1 VFVCD
6 TRVDWFHF
14 ISSTSPD
21 FTQFAEKLD
30 LWRTRNSYFDVI
42 KVSQGV
48 RAGSSYTKVALPIMH
63 TDTSLRN
70 LTLFLAWGTI
80 KTGVARHIKQTF
92 DIFRAEAPKIAAE
105 IRSAA
110 IIFSNKSP

>member
-1 VFVCD
+1 VIRAD
-6 TRVDWFHF
+6 SRYTDWFHF
-14 ISSTSPD
+14 IASRSPD

-70 LTLFLAWGTI
+70 LTLFLVSGM
-80 KTGVARHIKQTF
+80 G
-92 DIFRAEAPKIAAE
+92 D
-105 IRSAA
+105 
-110 IIFSNKSP
+110 NKNRRGMAYYANF